1 MSDRM
6 RKALH
11 DGGKLTITIEF
22 NYVSGIKYHVHE
34 SAFRLDSFGN
44 GEISKEALAV
54 NHQIEHSLLR
64 RGNGEKFLAVLVGG
78 VVHHRTRPVR
88 GERVRLR
95 RERLGGFQPLPGD
108 VLAHAVLGLVTAP
121 GVGRNGEYPHHQDG
135 AQQGRQQTGL
145 SHSATPVSAGA
156 GFWPA

>member
-44 GEISKEALAV
+44 GEISKEALAAAEDPDAL
-54 NHQIEHSLLR
+54 ILEIGRASCR
-64 RGNGEKFLAVLVGG
+64 
-78 VVHHRTRPVR
+78 
-88 GERVRLR
+88 ERV
-95 RERLGGFQPLPGD
+95 
-108 VLAHAVLGLVTAP
+108 
-121 GVGRNGEYPHHQDG
+121 
-135 AQQGRQQTGL
+135 
-145 SHSATPVSAGA
+145 
-156 GFWPA
+156 